1 MKITKSQLKQLIK
14 ECLVE
19 ILIEGIDSEPGV
31 EALVE
36 AARPR
41 SSSGTR
47 KNYDAEVARLEKQR
61 ALLDSKPARKSVVSD
76 NLIASMTDDTTM
88 ADIFRDTAETTL
100 LEQGMQNKAGP
111 RMSAANRDPAATA
124 VADNELSDLFAG
136 SQNWASLAF
145 SNNNNNDQ

>member
-1 MKITKSQLKQLIK
+1 MAKVKRSVLKQLIK

-41 SSSGTR
+41 PTSKSTR
-47 KNYDAEVARLEKQR
+47 KYDAEVERLERQR
-61 ALLDSKPARKSVVSD
+61 TALDSKQPQKSMVND
-76 NLIASMTDDTTM
+76 NVIASMTSDSTM
-88 ADIFRDTAETTL
+88 ADIFRDTAQTTL
-100 LEQGMQNKAGP
+100 VEQGMQNKPGQ
-111 RMSAANRDPAATA
+111 RLNSAKHDPVAAA
-124 VADNELSDLFAG
+124 VAENDLDDLFSG

-145 SNNNNNDQ
+145 SNNANND